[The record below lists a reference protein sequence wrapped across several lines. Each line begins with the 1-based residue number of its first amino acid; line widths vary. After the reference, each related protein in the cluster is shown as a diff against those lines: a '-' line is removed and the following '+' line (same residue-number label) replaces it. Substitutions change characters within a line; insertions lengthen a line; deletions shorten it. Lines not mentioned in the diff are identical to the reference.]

1 MHPEVA
7 LTRPIKLELIF
18 SVIFVCN
25 IYIRQCTLLVSLAS
39 NAITDGLVTLI
50 DGKATQVGVCRNGL
64 IKSDILSS
72 LPGSGEFVHSRKRT
86 ERWAGL
92 LLGTILIS
100 DCMIHDTDTLFVH
113 LAPTC

>member
-18 SVIFVCN
+18 SVTFVSN

-50 DGKATQVGVCRNGL
+50 DGKAKQVGVFRNGL

-72 LPGSGEFVHSRKRT
+72 LPGSGEFVHSRKRKV
-86 ERWAGL
+86 RWAGL